1 MLSWVGIDISKS
13 NLVVWVQPQGEG
25 FEVANTSPGLEALVE
40 RLSRYEVGR
49 VLLEA
54 TGGYET
60 KAMAALQAANFTV
73 LRINPRRARAFAVA
87 MGRNA
92 KTDPIDAAVLADFAQ
107 VVQTPSNKAISPER
121 QALREL
127 IQQREHFV
135 QQRDDSRRRLQQAQL
150 AAVAT
155 ILKEHIRYL
164 QTQIKQLDKVISQS
178 MYELDAE
185 KAKRLIAVKGIGPV
199 ATAGLL
205 VYLPELG
212 ELDRREIAALA
223 GIAPYNDDSGNHSGK
238 RQISGG
244 RARVRRALYMACWVV
259 IRHQAEFKARYTAL
273 LERGKSAKV
282 ALIACMRILLIRLN
296 AMLRDGTE
304 WRCE

>member
-1 MLSWVGIDISKS
+1 M
-13 NLVVWVQPQGEG
+13 
-25 FEVANTSPGLEALVE
+25 
-40 RLSRYEVGR
+40 
-49 VLLEA
+49 
-54 TGGYET
+54 
-60 KAMAALQAANFTV
+60 QAS
-73 LRINPRRARAFAVA
+73 
-87 MGRNA
+87 
-92 KTDPIDAAVLADFAQ
+92 
-107 VVQTPSNKAISPER
+107 SNKVISPER

-135 QQRDDSRRRLQQAQL
+135 QQRDDNRRRLQQAQL
-150 AAVAT
+150 PAVT
-155 ILKEHIRYL
+155 TLIKDHIHYL

-185 KAKRLIAVKGIGPV
+185 KAKRLMSVKGVGPV

-244 RARVRRALYMACWVV
+244 RARVRRAPYMSCWVV
-259 IRHQAEFKARYTAL
+259 IRHQAPN
-273 LERGKSAKV
+273 GGV
-282 ALIACMRILLIRLN
+282 N
-296 AMLRDGTE
+296 D
-304 WRCE
+304 